1 MLLKLLLLSLL
12 AACTVLGQRNVSEII
27 RGYGYPC
34 EEHSAPTDD
43 GWLLSMQRIPHGIH
57 NTQATKGAVLF
68 VHGLTDSS
76 VGICLNP
83 PSESLAFI
91 LADNGYDVWLGN
103 NRGNGY
109 SMKNTRYT
117 PEQAEF
123 WDFSWDEMAQYD
135 LPGQIN
141 YVLKITGEAKLSYIG
156 HSEGTIQGFAGFLN
170 KDLASKAKIFIALA
184 PVAFVGNQEVVILK
198 ELAKLHGEAILN
210 LLGVRE
216 FYLPNV
222 IEKILPGI
230 CRLDPAICEDVLT
243 LLLGPFTYANESRD
257 SYYLTYEPNPT
268 SVKNIAHWA
277 QGVRTG
283 AFEHY
288 DYGTQGNLQHY
299 NQATPPAY
307 NLKEFPADL
316 PVALFAGGSDY
327 LADPTDVR
335 ALIAQLP
342 KAPTVHIE
350 PDYGHMDPLWGTN
363 ANTKIYPL
371 ILNLLA
377 SNKR

>member
-1 MLLKLLLLSLL
+1 MLLKLLLISLL
-12 AACTVLGQRNVSEII
+12 ACTILGQRNVSEII

-43 GWLLSMQRIPHGIH
+43 GWLLSMQRIPHGLH
-57 NTQATKGAVLF
+57 NTKATKGAVLF
-68 VHGLTDSS
+68 IHGLTDSS

-109 SMKNTRYT
+109 SMKNIHYT
-117 PEQAEF
+117 SDQAEF

-135 LPGQIN
+135 LPSQIN
-141 YVLKITGEAKLSYIG
+141 YALKVSGEARLAYIG
-156 HSEGTIQGFAGFLN
+156 HSEGTIQAFAGFLN
-170 KDLASKAKIFIALA
+170 KDLASKVKVFIALA
-184 PVAFVGNQEVVILK
+184 PVAYVGNQEVVILK
-198 ELAKLHGEAILN
+198 ELAKLHGEAILS
-210 LLGVRE
+210 LLGVKE
-216 FYLPNV
+216 FYLPDV
-222 IEKILPGI
+222 IEKIIPSI
-230 CRLDPAICEDVLT
+230 CRLDPSLCEHVLE

-277 QGVRTG
+277 QGVRTK

-288 DYGTQGNLQHY
+288 DYGTQGNMQHY
-299 NQATPPAY
+299 NQPTPPAY
-307 NLKEFPADL
+307 NLKDFPTDL
-316 PVALFAGGSDY
+316 PVALFAGGTDY
-327 LADPTDVR
+327 LADPTDVQL
-335 ALIAQLP
+335 LINQLP
-342 KAPTVHIE
+342 KAPSVHIE

-363 ANTKIYPL
+363 AYIKIYPL
-371 ILNLLA
+371 ILNILA
-377 SNKR
+377 SN